1 MSQPRFASITASLLA
16 RKGEAQPWAEQ
27 AKQPLAW
34 DRGELPVAGGLGFF
48 KSPLPQHEPEPAH
61 PHASSDYKKISVR
74 MSHHDY
80 ERLGILAVKQDKS
93 RQRLLH
99 EALDQLLAGITQ
111 KYSAGCACLGEE
123 RFANCERNSPMDSCR
138 RGTSSR

>member
-16 RKGEAQPWAEQ
+16 RKGEAQPWAEP

-34 DRGELPVAGGLGFF
+34 NRGELPAMGSVGFF
-48 KSPLPQHEPEPAH
+48 KSPVPQQVHEPEPAH
-61 PHASSDYKKISVR
+61 PHAPSDYRKISVR

-123 RFANCERNSPMDSCR
+123 RDVNGSPMDCCR
-138 RGTSSR
+138 RGTPSR